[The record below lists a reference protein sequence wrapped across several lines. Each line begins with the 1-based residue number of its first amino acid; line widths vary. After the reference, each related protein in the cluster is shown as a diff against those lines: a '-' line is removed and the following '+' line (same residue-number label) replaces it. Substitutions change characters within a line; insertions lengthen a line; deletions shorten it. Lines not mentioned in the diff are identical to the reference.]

1 MCAGCNKTVPTD
13 RKLIKHQDKL
23 YCDHCT
29 PTNTKPMATSTT
41 TSTTK
46 RAGKSDLKINT
57 DADAAPRRNSTIT
70 TPSDIFKSRKKVLP
84 RLGGVRT
91 CARCN
96 ESMPFSDTQPGP
108 NASRWHKKCLRC
120 TGCKKQMDSDA
131 HMTVNKETGL
141 CLVYCRD
148 CLDETPKPRF
158 VR

>member
-1 MCAGCNKTVPTD
+1 VPTD
-13 RKLIKHQDKL
+13 RKLSKYQDKL

-29 PTNTKPMATSTT
+29 PENKKKQTT
-41 TSTTK
+41 TRLT
-46 RAGKSDLKINT
+46 INT
-57 DADAAPRRNSTIT
+57 DNKELPKRNSTIT

-91 CARCN
+91 CDGCHG
-96 ESMPFSDTQPGP
+96 SMPFSDTQPGP

-120 TGCKKQMDSDA
+120 TGCKKQMDSGA
-131 HMTVNKETGL
+131 TMTVNENTGL
-141 CLVYCRD
+141 YLVHCRE

>member
-1 MCAGCNKTVPTD
+1 M
-13 RKLIKHQDKL
+13 IKHQDKL

-29 PTNTKPMATSTT
+29 PSNNKTT
-41 TSTTK
+41 ATK
-46 RAGKSDLKINT
+46 RAIKSELKINT
-57 DADAAPRRNSTIT
+57 ETDTKEPPRRNSTIT

-131 HMTVNKETGL
+131 HMTVNKESGL